1 MNNPRMPSNVPDF
14 VTNHLRRYLDTN
26 GEDGHLWDSTGLG
39 DHGEIPTLLLTIT
52 GRRTGKTVVTP
63 LIYGESD
70 GAYVVVGSRGGSPTH
85 PNWYLNLVANPE
97 VDVQVLAEQFKARA
111 RTAVGEERTKL
122 WDLMVSIYPTYTEL
136 QDRTEREIPIVIL
149 EKE

>member
-1 MNNPRMPSNVPDF
+1 MNNPGMPSNVPDF

-85 PNWYLNLVANPE
+85 PNWYLNLVANYTRHMELRDRSLSGNSSKPG
-97 VDVQVLAEQFKARA
+97 QGRLS
-111 RTAVGEERTKL
+111 ERNAL
-122 WDLMVSIYPTYTEL
+122 NSGI
-136 QDRTEREIPIVIL
+136 
-149 EKE
+149 